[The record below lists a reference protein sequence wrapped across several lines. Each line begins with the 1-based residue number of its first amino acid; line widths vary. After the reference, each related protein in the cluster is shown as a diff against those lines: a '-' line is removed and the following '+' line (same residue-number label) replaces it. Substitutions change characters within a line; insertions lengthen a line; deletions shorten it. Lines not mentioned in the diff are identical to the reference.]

1 MRDLV
6 IIGAG
11 PGGFDT
17 AIYAKEQGLD
27 VVLIEKHKVG
37 GTCLNYGCI
46 PTKALYH
53 NAKKLK
59 DMKSLDVFGIT
70 VDDFKVDYNIVK
82 ERKETIVSNQIKN
95 VLKS

>member
-17 AIYAKEQGLD
+17 AIFAKEQGLD

-53 NAKKLK
+53 NAK
-59 DMKSLDVFGIT
+59 T
-70 VDDFKVDYNIVK
+70 
-82 ERKETIVSNQIKN
+82 IKN
-95 VLKS
+95 YFPLRSSFPHFDLRFNEG